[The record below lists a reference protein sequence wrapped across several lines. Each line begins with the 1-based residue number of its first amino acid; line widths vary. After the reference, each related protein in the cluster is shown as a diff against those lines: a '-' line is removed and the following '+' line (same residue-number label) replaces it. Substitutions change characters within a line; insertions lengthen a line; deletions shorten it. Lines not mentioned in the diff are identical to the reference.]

1 MDSQPQGKCSDWRAW
16 HTRTPKP
23 TLHVSGKCQFPTA
36 GFKVELRRHEPQGIN
51 PQILLLDKVVRA
63 PSGPVAQVV
72 TVERVKYSEPAT
84 STQFT
89 HVTILPDGATIPVE
103 DASAVL
109 PATMFRQ
116 WVHSRE
122 EDAGNVEVYRPRGFS
137 FPPSFGRDGFEM
149 KRNGEFIQNDIGPA
163 DGVVQVAGRWELRD
177 VDEVAVSFRNADRD
191 DYAFVIVAVDDTRLR
206 ITRRAAQSSYRQAA
220 QSASA

>member
-1 MDSQPQGKCSDWRAW
+1 MDSQPQSNCSDWHAW

-23 TLHVSGKCQFPTA
+23 TLHVAGKCRFPTA
-36 GFKVELRRHEPQGIN
+36 GFKVELRRQEPQGIN
-51 PQILLLDKVVRA
+51 PRILLLEKIVRA
-63 PSGPVAQVV
+63 PSGPVGQVV

-89 HVTILPDGATIPVE
+89 HVTILPDGVTIPVE

-109 PATMFRQ
+109 PAAMFRQ

-122 EDAGNVEVYRPRGFS
+122 EDTGDVEVYRPRGFS

-177 VDEVAVSFRNADRD
+177 VDEVAVSFRNPDRE
-191 DYAFVIVAVDDTRLR
+191 DYAFMIVAVNDTILR
-206 ITRRAAQSSYRQAA
+206 ITRRAAQTSYGQAA
-220 QSASA
+220 RSASA